1 MSKEEFLKIQTCV
14 LKVNVHCDGCKHK
27 VKKIL
32 QKIEGVYTTN
42 IDAEQ
47 GKVTVSGNVDPTTL
61 IKKLAKIGK
70 HAELWSA
77 PKANNNQQNQLNNQ
91 FKNLQIGNGK
101 GQSKNPNQKVVNP
114 QPKGGQNPQ
123 HQQLKGIQD
132 PKMPP
137 QFMKDMKM
145 LPPQLMKDMKMPFN
159 GKDQNQKSVKFNV
172 PEIDESGDDE
182 FDDSDYDEF
191 DDDDEF
197 DDEMDDVPLNKMKPV
212 MGNGHG
218 GGQIPKMM
226 MNNMMN
232 MQHPQFMQGGAN
244 GGNNRGNAGGN
255 SKMMMNNMMKGQHP
269 QFMKGDGNGGGNN
282 RGNAGG
288 NGKKGGGAGNIPLQV
303 NVGGNND
310 GKCGANLG
318 KKGGNGNNN
327 SGNQNQGGGKG
338 GKNGGAQPQD
348 GKNGGGDGG
357 QNKNG
362 NNVNG
367 GGGANGAKKGGGM
380 NDGFHGMP
388 NMMAMNA
395 MNAGDSMG
403 QMGNMPI
410 GQMRPMGNPQMGNF
424 SAVQG
429 IPTSAMNGGGGFQGQ
444 AIEHMA
450 GNPHYQQQLA
460 AMMMNQQRANGNE
473 RFQPMM
479 YARPPP
485 AVSYMP
491 PYPPYPYPQHPGEQP
506 DQYSMF
512 SDENTSSCSVIAVNI
527 FGSPRRCG
535 GQGDIL
541 SGSVAVFLSWARQ
554 CVAEGGWS
562 MSPTILGCIS
572 GSAILR
578 KAAALAFEN
587 KRRSTLTSDIIECLG
602 ESLEELCPNPSSVL
616 SPTQQFIQRFQL
628 QDRKVEHRRGQPD
641 SISNFWTFVKIKSL
655 HNKLVNSNGSPSKW
669 TAPRYGSGG

>member
-61 IKKLAKIGK
+61 IKKLAKRGK
-70 HAELWSA
+70 YAELWRA

-91 FKNLQIGNGK
+91 FKNLQIGNEK
-101 GQSKNPNQKVVNP
+101 GQSNKNPNQKGANP

-132 PKMPP
+132 
-137 QFMKDMKM
+137 
-145 LPPQLMKDMKMPFN
+145 LKMPFN
-159 GKDQNQKSVKFNV
+159 AKDQNQKSVKFNV
-172 PEIDESGDDE
+172 PEIDESDDDE
-182 FDDSDYDEF
+182 FDDSDY
-191 DDDDEF
+191 DEF

-226 MNNMMN
+226 NNNMMN
-232 MQHPQFMQGGAN
+232 MQHPQFMKGGAN
-244 GGNNRGNAGGN
+244 GGYNGGNADGN
-255 SKMMMNNMMKGQHP
+255 GKMMINNMMKGQHP
-269 QFMKGDGNGGGNN
+269 QFMKGDANGGGNN
-282 RGNAGG
+282 GGNA
-288 NGKKGGGAGNIPLQV
+288 KKGGGAGNIPMQV
-303 NVGGNND
+303 NFGGTND
-310 GKCGANLG
+310 GKSGANFC

-327 SGNQNQGGGKG
+327 SCYQNQGGGKG

-348 GKNGGGDGG
+348 GKNGGGNGG

-367 GGGANGAKKGGGM
+367 GGANGAKKGNGM
-380 NDGFHGMP
+380 NDGFHVMP

-395 MNAGDSMG
+395 GGSMG
-403 QMGNMPI
+403 QMGNMPM
-410 GQMRPMGNPQMGNF
+410 GQMRPLNNPQMGNVP
-424 SAVQG
+424 AVQG
-429 IPTSAMNGGGGFQGQ
+429 LPTSAMNGGGGFQGLG
-444 AIEHMA
+444 IEHMA
-450 GNPHYQQQLA
+450 GNPYYQQQLA

-491 PYPPYPYPQHPGEQP
+491 PYPPYPYPRHPGEQP

-512 SDENTSSCSVIAVNI
+512 SDENTSSCS
-527 FGSPRRCG
+527 
-535 GQGDIL
+535 
-541 SGSVAVFLSWARQ
+541 
-554 CVAEGGWS
+554 
-562 MSPTILGCIS
+562 MM
-572 GSAILR
+572 
-578 KAAALAFEN
+578 
-587 KRRSTLTSDIIECLG
+587 
-602 ESLEELCPNPSSVL
+602 
-616 SPTQQFIQRFQL
+616 
-628 QDRKVEHRRGQPD
+628 
-641 SISNFWTFVKIKSL
+641 
-655 HNKLVNSNGSPSKW
+655 
-669 TAPRYGSGG
+669 